1 MWLIAKTSQQL
12 TYSIGLNNGTRKDGH
27 ERHTFYEFQVGADF
41 NIRLTIRLEDEREK
55 AERYRRIKTTTW
67 KDLLEGEIL
76 EELQDFDTPQWDRAA
91 TDGIRASMDELPPGW
106 EARANPSG
114 VIYYVDHNTRTTT
127 LTHPR
132 AR

>member
-12 TYSIGLNNGTRKDGH
+12 TYSIGLENGTRQDGQ
-27 ERHTFYEFQVGADF
+27 ERYTFSDHSSGYLNLD
-41 NIRLTIRLEDEREK
+41 LTIRLEDEREK
-55 AERYRRIKTTTW
+55 AERYRRIKIATW

-91 TDGIRASMDELPPGW
+91 NDGIRASLHELPSGW
-106 EARANPSG
+106 EARADPAG

-127 LTHPR
+127 FVRP
-132 AR
+132 

>member
-1 MWLIAKTSQQL
+1 
-12 TYSIGLNNGTRKDGH
+12 
-27 ERHTFYEFQVGADF
+27 
-41 NIRLTIRLEDEREK
+41 
-55 AERYRRIKTTTW
+55 
-67 KDLLEGEIL
+67 LEGEIL

-132 AR
+132 ARWKVGSVIRSYRYIAIP